1 MPRGALLGNTLP
13 FQWQAN
19 EDEGKFE
26 EVLRKFDENCLP
38 RTNETYEAYKCFS
51 RSQHAGETVEAYIT
65 ALYKLSSTCNYGTM
79 TERLIKDRLFIG
91 IRDDKAR
98 EKLLAKEQLDLET
111 CINTL
116 KMLQITH
123 TYAQEINTDVTTH
136 TVKNKSARAKQVN
149 NEQSQKSPKI
159 DHCVQ
164 AAGDRTQWGIA
175 QLMAPP
181 VGIVGE

>member
-1 MPRGALLGNTLP
+1 MRIAALMNVIGREGMDLFDT
-13 FQWQAN
+13 FQGQAN

-26 EVLRKFDENCLP
+26 DVLREFDENCLP
-38 RTNETYEAYKCFS
+38 RTNETYEAYTFFS

-65 ALYKLSSTCNYGTM
+65 ALYKLSSICNFGTM
-79 TERLIKDRLFIG
+79 TERLIKDRLVIG

-116 KMLQITH
+116 NMLQITH

-136 TVKNKSARAKQVN
+136 TVKYKSAPNKSTTN
-149 NEQSQKSPKI
+149 NPRRVQSTKHKRHS
-159 DHCVQ
+159 
-164 AAGDRTQWGIA
+164 
-175 QLMAPP
+175 L
-181 VGIVGE
+181 